1 MLRAVLYSLLGVDT
15 SNFPHFQST
24 ATSPLQFPNV
34 FGGQGAYLANCN
46 TPGTIPAGAVVSPSC
61 PGYRRANDEHLK
73 DPRVIQWN
81 ASIEQTLDAS
91 TVFRLLY
98 NGSHTTQLIYSPD
111 LKQVQPNTVG
121 YQALTATPA
130 LRQQNLKYPN
140 FSEVLTRDNGPSA
153 KYQALTVELQRRYG
167 HNLTFDASYTWAH
180 NLSNALGSAPSSLI
194 GQGGQGDN
202 GPNTLDYYDI
212 HRDYGNDNFTR
223 RNRFVNTFVYSLPF
237 GRGQK
242 FLGADSRGLD
252 LLIGEWNMTSIT
264 LLQSGAFLTPTFSP
278 VGGGDLSGTN
288 PGQRSAG
295 GYQRPDCLS
304 GVDPNSRST
313 PGNYFNAN
321 AFGVPANNVGRFGN
335 CPVGFLHG
343 PGTTVFSAT
352 IGKAFAVSDR
362 VNLRYEAA
370 FANLFNIENLGVPDT
385 RITDS
390 NFGVISGVQNQE
402 QAGPR
407 TIQMSLR
414 LSF

>member
-1 MLRAVLYSLLGVDT
+1 
-15 SNFPHFQST
+15 
-24 ATSPLQFPNV
+24 
-34 FGGQGAYLANCN
+34 
-46 TPGTIPAGAVVSPSC
+46 
-61 PGYRRANDEHLK
+61 
-73 DPRVIQWN
+73 
-81 ASIEQTLDAS
+81 
-91 TVFRLLY
+91 
-98 NGSHTTQLIYSPD
+98 
-111 LKQVQPNTVG
+111 
-121 YQALTATPA
+121 
-130 LRQQNLKYPN
+130 
-140 FSEVLTRDNGPSA
+140 LTRDNGPSA
-153 KYQALTVELQRRYG
+153 KYEALTVELQRRYG

-407 TIQMSLR
+407 IIQMSLR